1 MPSLIKLDME
11 SSLVIELKIALVD
24 IGYFAGLT
32 PAGNSQFNLG
42 KSRDEFKS
50 KMKQGTWWTPITLH
64 KEDNSFNMDGRTPWN
79 KEEEDECHKIWST
92 IKACTHRK
100 WMNKSI
106 GLTKCQRSKSK
117 NMAWQKD
124 EKERVQSR
132 RQEAHEQL
140 KMRG

>member
-50 KMKQGTWWTPITLH
+50 KMKHGTWWTPITLR
-64 KEDNSFNMDGRTPWN
+64 KEDISHSLGM
-79 KEEEDECHKIWST
+79 KE
-92 IKACTHRK
+92 
-100 WMNKSI
+100 
-106 GLTKCQRSKSK
+106 L
-117 NMAWQKD
+117 
-124 EKERVQSR
+124 
-132 RQEAHEQL
+132 
-140 KMRG
+140 